1 MTTRAADRSC
11 SGSCRGNRQAGGCVV
26 GSYKEPLA
34 GHPVLLSVLPIDAV
48 EPTPFQRDLSDAHHK
63 RLADVINKTGRFLD
77 PIIAVL
83 APRGGFWTPNGRHRL
98 EAMRR
103 LGAKSITALVVADRE
118 IAWQILALNTEKAHN
133 LKERSL
139 EVIRIYRGLVDEDA
153 TRPESRFAFYLDEA
167 ALVTLGIC
175 YERVP
180 RFGGGAYHPILR
192 RLEAFTDE
200 PLRAAIKD
208 HEKRATMVLD
218 LEERVAAAVKKLKEH
233 GLVSPY
239 LRSFVVARINP
250 LRWIK
255 GEPPPLEEVA
265 QDNARAR
272 RKIQRREDQA
282 AGSGRN
288 WRNTRRRGLGP
299 RCYNLGIA
307 GPRFRG
313 TRHTLGMPEAHKSQ
327 QTEGLLGSDS
337 QSVQIHS
344 DLAISWVLYS
354 LREPESAAPIRRRS
368 ARFNGL

>member
-1 MTTRAADRSC
+1 MAKRAPAKRRPRKAKPGTKGLSPAE
-11 SGSCRGNRQAGGCVV
+11 CRLEDAASAAAEAAEAIAGVGGCVV

-77 PIIAVL
+77 PIITVV

-118 IAWQILALNTEKAHN
+118 VAWQILALNTEKAHN

-139 EVIRIYRGLVDEDA
+139 EVIRIYRGLVEEDA
-153 TRPESRFAFYLDEA
+153 TRSESRFGFYLDEA

-175 YERVP
+175 YEHIP

-200 PLRAAIKD
+200 PLRTALKD

-218 LEERVAAAVKKLKEH
+218 LEEKVAAAVKKLKER

-255 GEPPPLEEVA
+255 GEPPPLEEVLKTMRE
-265 QDNARAR
+265 RAAKFKVE
-272 RKIQRREDQA
+272 KIQ
-282 AGSGRN
+282 
-288 WRNTRRRGLGP
+288 
-299 RCYNLGIA
+299 
-307 GPRFRG
+307 
-313 TRHTLGMPEAHKSQ
+313 Q
-327 QTEGLLGSDS
+327 Q
-337 QSVQIHS
+337 
-344 DLAISWVLYS
+344 DLAGAGGPPDD
-354 LREPESAAPIRRRS
+354 E
-368 ARFNGL
+368 G

>member
-1 MTTRAADRSC
+1 MVKRAPARRRPRKAKP
-11 SGSCRGNRQAGGCVV
+11 GTKGLGPAECRLEQPTGAAAEVAEAISKAGGCIV

-34 GHPVLLSVLPIDAV
+34 GHPLLLCVLPIDAV

-77 PIIAVL
+77 PIIAVV
-83 APRGGFWTPNGRHRL
+83 APRVGFWTPNGRHRL

-139 EVIRIYRGLVDEDA
+139 EVISIYRGLVDEDA
-153 TRPESRFAFYLDEA
+153 TRPESQFAFYLDQA
-167 ALVTLGIC
+167 ALVTLGVC

-192 RLEAFTDE
+192 RLEIFTDE
-200 PLRAAIKD
+200 PLRATVKD

-218 LEERVAAAVKKLKEH
+218 LEEKVAAAVKKLRER

-239 LRSFVVARINP
+239 LRSFVVARVNP

-255 GEPPPLEEVA
+255 GEPPPLEEVLKTMRERA
-265 QDNARAR
+265 AKFNVEKIKPQDLAG
-272 RKIQRREDQA
+272 A
-282 AGSGRN
+282 AG
-288 WRNTRRRGLGP
+288 P
-299 RCYNLGIA
+299 
-307 GPRFRG
+307 
-313 TRHTLGMPEAHKSQ
+313 
-327 QTEGLLGSDS
+327 SD
-337 QSVQIHS
+337 
-344 DLAISWVLYS
+344 
-354 LREPESAAPIRRRS
+354 EET
-368 ARFNGL
+368 